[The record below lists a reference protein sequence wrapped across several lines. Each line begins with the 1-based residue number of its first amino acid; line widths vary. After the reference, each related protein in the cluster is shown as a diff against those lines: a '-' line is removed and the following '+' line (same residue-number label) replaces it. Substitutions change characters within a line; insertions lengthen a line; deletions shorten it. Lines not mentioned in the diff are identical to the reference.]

1 MTSVICVFFPLYL
14 HIDTRLPLGSFLTKS
29 FSWKYVKYY
38 DIEKYCSKS
47 KKSFFKEKLLFF
59 IK

>member
-1 MTSVICVFFPLYL
+1 MTPVTCLFFPWYL
-14 HIDTRLPLGSFLTKS
+14 LIDTRLPLGSFLTKS

-38 DIEKYCSKS
+38 DTEKYCSRS